1 MAVHLF
7 GIRHHGPGSARSLL
21 AALEALTPDCV
32 LIEGPPDADALIPLA
47 ADDDMAPPVALLVYQ
62 ADEPRRA
69 SFYPLAAFSPE
80 WVAMRHALAAGVP
93 VRFMDLPQTI
103 QLAPETPESAADALA
118 RVLPASAEPPTAALA
133 GGMPVASPGGAP
145 SGATPAA
152 DDQPSAARPVEDSP
166 AALPPSDASPGA
178 TPPADDPPAAAPQ
191 NGTAGEDA
199 PSAEPAPAEPYLR
212 QDPLGE
218 LARVAGFTDGERWW
232 DELVESRASRGDDVF
247 HAVAEAMTAL
257 REAIPDAG
265 PEAGPHAA
273 REFKREAR
281 REAHMRTTIRAAAKE
296 GHTRIAVVCGAWH
309 VPALL
314 LHDARGQAK
323 LDAATLKGLPRV
335 KTAVTWAPW
344 SYERLAASSGY
355 RAGVLSPEW
364 YHLVWHSGDPG
375 EGGSIAAQ
383 WLTRTARLLR
393 DEDLDASPASVIEA
407 VRLAD
412 MLAGMRGRSRPG
424 LDDLQEAC
432 LGTLLFA
439 NPAPMALIHR
449 KLIIGERLGTVPEG
463 APQTPVQADLAAQ
476 TRRLRLPLQA
486 GSRPLELDLRNE
498 NDLARSRLLHRLLLL
513 DVPWGTRQRSRGGRG
528 TFREEWVLNW
538 QPDHAVAVVAASRMG
553 ATVEDAAA
561 AQVAQRAAAGGS
573 VAALSALVGTV
584 LDAHLPAAAD
594 SVLRALADGAALA
607 TDVFDLMDA
616 LPPLAE
622 LARYGSVR
630 QGGAGTAGAGTVLGI
645 VGGILTRLAA
655 GLVAGCLSLDDE
667 AAAKAQARLGAVQQ
681 AVALL
686 EQPELQQE
694 WTAALARLAD
704 QDTVNGRVVGRAT
717 RLLLDLHHFTAE
729 QAGRRLGLA
738 LSHAAAPAEAAAWIE
753 GFLAGSGAVLLH
765 DAALLPILDEWLT
778 GLTEERF
785 VEVLPLVRRTLATF
799 AAPERRMIGERLRS
813 GSARVAEPDGFD
825 EARAARVLPVLRLLL
840 GTPA

>member
-7 GIRHHGPGSARSLL
+7 GIRHHGPGSARSLQ
-21 AALEALTPDCV
+21 AALDALAPDCV
-32 LIEGPPDADALIPLA
+32 LIEGPPDADALIPLVA
-47 ADDDMAPPVALLVYQ
+47 EEGMAPPVALLVYQ

-69 SFYPLAAFSPE
+69 AFYPFAAFSPE

-93 VRFMDLPQTI
+93 VRFMDLPQTV
-103 QLAPETPESAADALA
+103 QLAPEVP
-118 RVLPASAEPPTAALA
+118 PA
-133 GGMPVASPGGAP
+133 GAP
-145 SGATPAA
+145 EALPGAAPAPGEPAA
-152 DDQPSAARPVEDSP
+152 DPLPEGTAPPETAAP
-166 AALPPSDASPGA
+166 AEK
-178 TPPADDPPAAAPQ
+178 PPAAPPQ
-191 NGTAGEDA
+191 DGAAEDA
-199 PSAEPAPAEPYLR
+199 AAEEEAAEDGPAGGDAAAPASPAEPYLR

-218 LARVAGFTDGERWW
+218 MARAAGFSDGERWW

-247 HAVAEAMTAL
+247 GAVAEAMTAL
-257 REAIPDAG
+257 RDAMPDTGREA
-265 PEAGPHAA
+265 E
-273 REFKREAR
+273 REAR
-281 REAHMRTTIRAAAKE
+281 REAHMRTAIRAAVKE
-296 GHTRIAVVCGAWH
+296 GHARIAVVCGAWH
-309 VPALL
+309 VPGLL

-335 KTAVTWAPW
+335 KTEATWAPW

-364 YHLVWHSGDPG
+364 YDLVWHSRDADV
-375 EGGSIAAQ
+375 SAQ
-383 WLTRTARLLR
+383 WMTRTARLLR

-424 LDDLQEAC
+424 LEDLQEAC

-449 KLIIGERLGTVPEG
+449 KLIIGERLGVVPEG

-538 QPDHAVAVVAASRMG
+538 QPGHAVALVAASRLG

-561 AQVAQRAAAGGS
+561 AQVAQRAEAGGS
-573 VAALSALVGTV
+573 VAGLSLLVGTV
-584 LDAHLPAAAD
+584 LDAHLPAAAEA
-594 SVLRALADGAALA
+594 VLRALADGAALA

-645 VGGILTRLAA
+645 VGGIVPRVAA
-655 GLVAGCLSLDDE
+655 GLVPGCLSLDDE
-667 AAAKAQARLGAVQQ
+667 AADKAQARLGAVQQ

-686 EQPELQQE
+686 EQPKFQEE

-704 QDTVNGRVVGRAT
+704 QDAVHGRVIGRAT
-717 RLLLDLHHFTAE
+717 RLLLDLHHFTGE

-738 LSHAAAPAEAAAWIE
+738 LSHAAAPAAAAAWIE

-765 DAALLPILDEWLT
+765 DAALLPILDGWLT

-799 AAPERRMIGERLRS
+799 AAPERRMIGERLR
-813 GSARVAEPDGFD
+813 GGPGRAAGPDGFD
-825 EARAARVLPVLRLLL
+825 EGRAARVLPVLRLLL
-840 GTPA
+840 GVPG